1 MVVELEAEV
10 LEKLEEVDTEER
22 EMQNFGMKIHS
33 EGLYLRQ
40 LDMMEMGWGGETMMR
55 CRPNAET
62 GMVGEIDVVIEE

>member
-10 LEKLEEVDTEER
+10 LEKLEEVDTEEKA
-22 EMQNFGMKIHS
+22 MQNFGMKIHS

-40 LDMMEMGWGGETMMR
+40 LDLMEMGWGSETMMT

-62 GMVGEIDVVIEE
+62 GMVGEIDVVIGE